1 LRRGRCL
8 ADFWDASVALML
20 EMLVNSPAAQLH
32 NNTTLCICICI
43 TPCHLFN
50 DVLLQRD
57 KSRRRSVENICPI
70 LQSSRKRNL
79 LAGHPPS
86 SVSRAQHVQKE
97 QRELGSYNFQEVL
110 CFLVAEFPHVSF
122 SFATDIGRL
131 EKSHTLRIKCCS
143 WSTRS
148 CNHERPRRAS

>member
-1 LRRGRCL
+1 MLAVSKRLVGRFLLRRGRCL
-8 ADFWDASVALML
+8 ADFWDASVAL

-57 KSRRRSVENICPI
+57 KSRRRSAERIYPV
-70 LQSSRKRNL
+70 LQSSRKRNR

-86 SVSRAQHVQKE
+86 SVFLASARPEGATRARVVQVP
-97 QRELGSYNFQEVL
+97 RSSV
-110 CFLVAEFPHVSF
+110 FPC
-122 SFATDIGRL
+122 
-131 EKSHTLRIKCCS
+131 LRMPSCQLFICHRY
-143 WSTRS
+143 WTTRS
-148 CNHERPRRAS
+148 CTHSA

>member
-1 LRRGRCL
+1 
-8 ADFWDASVALML
+8 
-20 EMLVNSPAAQLH
+20 
-32 NNTTLCICICI
+32 
-43 TPCHLFN
+43 
-50 DVLLQRD
+50 
-57 KSRRRSVENICPI
+57 VENICPI